1 MDFVYTEEIRGI
13 CVTAVACWAHT
24 WATRVGKNRG
34 IDRNLRG
41 QVGGLRYAGFM
52 IAD

>member
-1 MDFVYTEEIRGI
+1 MDFVYAEEIRGI
-13 CVTAVACWAHT
+13 CVTAVACWTHT

-41 QVGGLRYAGFM
+41 QGDSSGGYATQ
-52 IAD
+52 DL